1 MDVKPIPG
9 LEHLPF
15 AEVWFNAIDDDAWRD
30 ASRLA
35 RALGKT
41 GLEAWTTDRTP
52 AVAAFLAAR
61 NYAQVRR
68 YTISELDVRA
78 AARPDPSGIPLT
90 TLAVRLDL
98 AEQLYEIACE
108 GYPDQ
113 PGRSETRLPRFE
125 VWRTWALDPHP
136 LDACFIAVE
145 GERAVGYGTL
155 SADGDEGRHEFSAVR
170 RDARGRGIVGA
181 IKRAQ
186 IAWAKKRGLRTL
198 RTANELRLPQM
209 LALNERL
216 GYQRLYDELVLH
228 GPVAEPAGE
237 VPPTGF
243 EPVSPA

>member
-1 MDVKPIPG
+1 VDVKPVPG

-15 AEVWFNAIDDDAWRD
+15 AEVWFDAIEDDTWRH

-35 RALGKT
+35 RALGKA

-61 NYAQVRR
+61 GYEQVRR
-68 YTISELDVRA
+68 YAVSELDVHS
-78 AARPDPSGIPLT
+78 AARPEPAAIPLT
-90 TLAVRLDL
+90 TLALRPDL

-108 GYPDQ
+108 AYPDQ

-125 VWRTWALDPHP
+125 TWRTWALDPYP
-136 LDACFIAVE
+136 PDACLIAVE

-186 IAWAKKRGLRTL
+186 IAWAKERGLRTL
-198 RTANELRLPQM
+198 HTANELRLPQM

-216 GYQRLYDELVLH
+216 GYQCLYDELVLH